1 MAYVYRHI
9 RHDKNEPF
17 YIGIG
22 SDINYKRSKQKNG
35 RNNIWKGIAKRT
47 TYDVEI
53 LFDNISIEE
62 SKVKEIEFISLYGR
76 IANNDGILA
85 NLSGGGECNQ
95 NPSLLTRQRLSIANK
110 GSKNSFYGK
119 KHTKE
124 TREFLSKR
132 QIGLKRGPLPESTKI
147 KIGNANRGGSS
158 WVKGLKQPIAGK
170 KRTGVGHPRY
180 KGKIDCYDLEMNFIG
195 TFDCARDIVNE
206 FGIKYIN
213 DIRRVLVGE
222 RKYHK
227 GMIFKYNSY
236 EAEAI

>member
-1 MAYVYRHI
+1 MAYLYRHI

-22 SDINYKRSKQKNG
+22 SDNVFKRAKTKKG
-35 RNNIWKGIAKRT
+35 RNEIWKKIASKT

-53 LFDNISIEE
+53 LFSDISTEYA
-62 SKVKEIEFISLYGR
+62 KQKEIEFIALYGR
-76 IANNDGILA
+76 IANKDGILA
-85 NLSGGGECNQ
+85 NLSGGGECYE
-95 NPSLLTRQRLSIANK
+95 NPSLLTREKLSIATK
-110 GSKNSFYGK
+110 GVNNPFYGK

-124 TREFLSKR
+124 TREFLSRR

-147 KIGNANRGGSS
+147 KIGDANRGGSS

-170 KRTGVGHPRY
+170 KRTGVNHFKY
-180 KGKIDCYDLEMNFIG
+180 KGKIDCYDLEMNLIG

-222 RKYHK
+222 RSYHN
-227 GMIFKYNSY
+227 GMIFKYSNN
-236 EAEAI
+236 

>member
-1 MAYVYRHI
+1 MAYLYRHI

-22 SDINYKRSKQKNG
+22 SDSNYKRSKQKNA
-35 RNNIWKGIAKRT
+35 RNNIWKGIVSRT
-47 TYDVEI
+47 TYDIEI
-53 LFDNISIEE
+53 LFSDISTEYA
-62 SKVKEIEFISLYGR
+62 KQKEIEFIALYGR
-76 IANNDGILA
+76 IANKDGILA
-85 NLSGGGECNQ
+85 NLSGGGECNE
-95 NPSLLTRQRLSIANK
+95 NPSLLTREKLSIATK
-110 GSKNSFYGK
+110 GVNNPFYGK

-147 KIGNANRGGSS
+147 KIGDANRGGSS

-170 KRTGVGHPRY
+170 KRTGVNHFKY
-180 KGKIDCYDLEMNFIG
+180 KGKIDCYDLEMNLIG

-206 FGIKYIN
+206 FGIKHIN

-222 RKYHK
+222 RSYHN
-227 GMIFKYNSY
+227 GMIFKYSNN
-236 EAEAI
+236 

>member
-1 MAYVYRHI
+1 MAYLYRHI

-22 SDINYKRSKQKNG
+22 SDNVFKRAKTKKG
-35 RNNIWKGIAKRT
+35 RNEIWKKIASKT

-53 LFDNISIEE
+53 LFSDISTEYA
-62 SKVKEIEFISLYGR
+62 KQKEIEFIALYGR
-76 IANNDGILA
+76 IANKDGILA
-85 NLSGGGECNQ
+85 NLSGGGECYE
-95 NPSLLTRQRLSIANK
+95 NPSLLTREKLSIATK
-110 GSKNSFYGK
+110 GVNNPFYGK

-147 KIGNANRGGSS
+147 KIGDANRGGSS

-170 KRTGVGHPRY
+170 KRTGVNHFKY
-180 KGKIDCYDLEMNFIG
+180 KGKIDCYDLEMNLIG

-206 FGIKYIN
+206 FGIKHIN
-213 DIRRVLVGE
+213 YIRRVLVGE
-222 RKYHK
+222 RSYHN
-227 GMIFKYNSY
+227 GMIFKYSNN
-236 EAEAI
+236 

>member
-1 MAYVYRHI
+1 M
-9 RHDKNEPF
+9 
-17 YIGIG
+17 
-22 SDINYKRSKQKNG
+22 
-35 RNNIWKGIAKRT
+35 
-47 TYDVEI
+47 EI
-53 LFDNISIEE
+53 LFSEISTEE
-62 SKVKEIEFISLYGR
+62 AKIKEIEFISLYGR
-76 IANNDGILA
+76 IANKDGILA
-85 NLSGGGECNQ
+85 NLSGGGECYE

-170 KRTGVGHPRY
+170 KRTGFGHPRY

-227 GMIFKYNSY
+227 GMIFKYNSH
-236 EAEAI
+236 EA

>member
-1 MAYVYRHI
+1 MAYLYRHI

-22 SDINYKRSKQKNG
+22 SDSNYKQSKQKNA
-35 RNNIWKGIAKRT
+35 RNNIWKGIVSRT
-47 TYDVEI
+47 TYDIEI

-62 SKVKEIEFISLYGR
+62 SKVKEIEFIALYGR

-85 NLSGGGECNQ
+85 NLSGGGECNE
-95 NPSLLTRQRLSIANK
+95 NPSLLTREKLSIATK
-110 GSKNSFYGK
+110 GVNNPFYGK

-147 KIGNANRGGSS
+147 KIGDANRGGSS

-170 KRTGVGHPRY
+170 KRTGVNHFKY
-180 KGKIDCYDLEMNFIG
+180 KGKIDCYDLEMNLIG

-206 FGIKYIN
+206 FGIKHIN

-222 RKYHK
+222 RRYHN
-227 GMIFKYNSY
+227 GMIFKYSNN
-236 EAEAI
+236 

>member
-1 MAYVYRHI
+1 MAYLYRHI
-9 RHDKNEPF
+9 RLDKNEPF

-22 SDINYKRSKQKNG
+22 SDNVFKRANSKKN
-35 RNNIWKGIAKRT
+35 RNEIWKKIVCKT
-47 TYDVEI
+47 TYEVEI
-53 LFDNISIEE
+53 LFSEISTEE
-62 SKVKEIEFISLYGR
+62 AKIKEIEFISLYGR
-76 IANNDGILA
+76 IANKDGILA
-85 NLSGGGECNQ
+85 NLSGGGECYE

-227 GMIFKYNSY
+227 GMIFKYNSH
-236 EAEAI
+236 EA

>member
-22 SDINYKRSKQKNG
+22 SDNVFKRANSKKN
-35 RNNIWKGIAKRT
+35 RNEIWKKIVCKT
-47 TYDVEI
+47 TYEVEI
-53 LFDNISIEE
+53 LFSEISTEE
-62 SKVKEIEFISLYGR
+62 AKIKEIEFISLYGR
-76 IANNDGILA
+76 IANKDGILA
-85 NLSGGGECNQ
+85 NLSGGGECYE

-119 KHTKE
+119 NHTIE

-147 KIGNANRGGSS
+147 KIGNSNRGGSS

-213 DIRRVLVGE
+213 DIRRVFVGE

-227 GMIFKYNSY
+227 GMIFKYNSH
-236 EAEAI
+236 EA